1 MATEDSYEETK
12 VSESGMVTIPA
23 AIRRRLDIEPGDTI
37 RWEVAEDGALSVDVV
52 HEEYGAFGDF
62 EPASMGGDGL
72 ETHDLAGHER
82 EATEQN

>member
-1 MATEDSYEETK
+1 MAAEDSSEETK

-37 RWEVAEDGALSVDVV
+37 RWEVADDGSLSVDVV
-52 HEEYGAFGDF
+52 HERYSAFGDF

-72 ETHDLAGHER
+72 DTHDLAGHER